1 MFYLNISWFI
11 QFSSFFSFSFSLF
24 IFHLIYSP
32 IKNYFQF
39 KGNVCEWMPHGWV
52 DGLDGLDGCMADG
65 WWDVHICRFI
75 HMRISNENGKYTKMK
90 WKKKWRKIENK
101 RKTEKC
107 WIFLCCRHCWCLTC
121 KIIFIRYTSTYSYVI
136 HFHTISCL
144 YIMHGK
150 LEKNIILLIPMNR
163 WIHIRA
169 GGLGEKRR
177 DDNRICF
184 QWNCVV
190 YRMIVIMMSSLKTII
205 CRVYISPYSVHLHIV
220 VGRGYVLFDI
230 VIECSLCSN

>member
-1 MFYLNISWFI
+1 MYVN
-11 QFSSFFSFSFSLF
+11 
-24 IFHLIYSP
+24 
-32 IKNYFQF
+32 
-39 KGNVCEWMPHGWV
+39 GCRMAGWMDWMDWMV
-52 DGLDGLDGCMADG
+52 AWLMADG
-65 WWDVHICRFI
+65 TFTYVDSYICEYQMKMENIRKW
-75 HMRISNENGKYTKMK
+75 NE
-90 WKKKWRKIENK
+90 KKKWRKIENK

-144 YIMHGK
+144 YIMHGE

-184 QWNCVV
+184 QWNGVV

>member
-1 MFYLNISWFI
+1 MIYSILFFFFI
-11 QFSSFFSFSFSLF
+11 FIFSFHFSFNLF
-24 IFHLIYSP
+24 SDKKLFSIQR
-32 IKNYFQF
+32 K
-39 KGNVCEWMPHGWV
+39 CMWMDAAWLGGWI
-52 DGLDGLDGCMADG
+52 GWIGWLHG

-144 YIMHGK
+144 YIMHGE

-184 QWNCVV
+184 QWNWCGISNDCN
-190 YRMIVIMMSSLKTII
+190 YDELIKNHNMSG
-205 CRVYISPYSVHLHIV
+205 VHIA
-220 VGRGYVLFDI
+220 I
-230 VIECSLCSN
+230 